1 MSQADEKAWLNIQ
14 PHTSSKANKENPR
27 SWNCFYKTKVLCSD
41 RKTQGRYVKKTG
53 KVATWASR
61 GQEKS
66 GKLQNTILEMK
77 VILEVAK

>member
-1 MSQADEKAWLNIQ
+1 MTKYTATYKLKS
-14 PHTSSKANKENPR
+14 KENPR
-27 SWNCFYKTKVLCSD
+27 SWDCFYKTKVLCSD

-53 KVATWASR
+53 KIATWASR

-66 GKLQNTILEMK
+66 RKLHNTISEMK